1 MSKFKFTSIFLN
13 AIIILGDKMKKFII
27 FVCLVLVLGL
37 CYFYRENIMLFYYDK
52 FVYANKNVDPPK
64 KNSYYRDYDFEFVK
78 NTDTFSPNNYQDLLN
93 IYYTVLNSGVDEFS
107 FFCPKNY
114 EDCLSEVDSLANDNT
129 TLSNINNFVHPYN
142 SFSDIKTRY
151 NDLGKVTIEIN
162 KVYSKEKI
170 KEINTKIEQILNK
183 IKLTNDSQENIK
195 SIHDYIINTSK
206 YDTDR
211 SDNNIANYD
220 SDTAYGNLLQGYG
233 LCGGYA
239 DSMELFLEQLHIKS
253 FKVASDNHIWNAVN
267 LNKKWY
273 HLDLTWDDPVSKNKQ
288 DILEYNFFMITT
300 DELKEL
306 KTNQHNYDKN
316 VYKEI

>member
-1 MSKFKFTSIFLN
+1 
-13 AIIILGDKMKKFII
+13 MKKFIV
-27 FVCLVLVLGL
+27 FLCLVVLLGF

-52 FVYANKNVDPPK
+52 FVYNNKNVSPPE
-64 KNSYYRDYDFEFVK
+64 KNKYYRDYDFLFVK
-78 NTDTFSPNNYQDLLN
+78 NTKDFTPNNYQELLN

-107 FFCPKNY
+107 FFCPKEY
-114 EDCLSEVDSLANDNT
+114 EDCLTDVDALANDNT

-142 SFSDIKTRY
+142 SFTGIKTKY
-151 NDLGKVTIEIN
+151 NDLGKVTIVVDKIYNKNKIEEIDA
-162 KVYSKEKI
+162 
-170 KEINTKIEQILNK
+170 KIEQIINK
-183 IKLTNDSQENIK
+183 ITFTNDKQENIK
-195 SIHDYIINTSK
+195 LIHDYIINNSK

-220 SDTAYGNLLQGYG
+220 SDTAYGNLIQGYG

-239 DSMELFLEQLHIKS
+239 DSMELFLEKLHIKS

-267 LNKKWY
+267 LDNKWY
-273 HLDLTWDDPVSKNKQ
+273 HLDLTWDDPVSSNKQ

-300 DELKEL
+300 KEL
-306 KTNQHNYDKN
+306 IDLRTDQHTYDKN